1 VTDAPRL
8 NVWMVSFD
16 PTMLDGQDSVSLQRH
31 RQFAELAGRLSIITY
46 TRMPKPEVSLGS
58 LTVLASGSASPLTF
72 VRDVLRQ
79 AGRLLAPPDLIVT
92 QDMMLTGLAGIRLG
106 RRFSAPVMVQEHSAT
121 LNNPAWVAEH
131 PIRNRGL
138 AMLTRYVLKRAD
150 FLRSENAYGC
160 EQARRLGFPAE
171 RIVELQ
177 LPSASA
183 QLAAPVA
190 PEALLALRER
200 LGIPADAPVIVWA
213 GRAVP
218 VKRLPLLIDVFNRVA
233 AHDPDVHL
241 LLLGNLDDA
250 PAQLTAA
257 LSASPARERIIMPG
271 GIAPAE
277 MPAHYQLSTLFLL
290 TSSYEG
296 GPRVVMEAAA
306 AGIPAVGTGV
316 GGVSEVIVDGV
327 TGLYIA
333 DGLGLADRLASAALS
348 LLKNPARAAQMGKA
362 AQARALDLYN
372 LEGYAE
378 RWVSVWRWAV
388 TMGKRA

>member
-1 VTDAPRL
+1 
-8 NVWMVSFD
+8 
-16 PTMLDGQDSVSLQRH
+16 
-31 RQFAELAGRLSIITY
+31 
-46 TRMPKPEVSLGS
+46 
-58 LTVLASGSASPLTF
+58 
-72 VRDVLRQ
+72 
-79 AGRLLAPPDLIVT
+79 
-92 QDMMLTGLAGIRLG
+92 
-106 RRFSAPVMVQEHSAT
+106 
-121 LNNPAWVAEH
+121 
-131 PIRNRGL
+131 
-138 AMLTRYVLKRAD
+138 
-150 FLRSENAYGC
+150 
-160 EQARRLGFPAE
+160 
-171 RIVELQ
+171 
-177 LPSASA
+177 
-183 QLAAPVA
+183 
-190 PEALLALRER
+190 
-200 LGIPADAPVIVWA
+200 
-213 GRAVP
+213 
-218 VKRLPLLIDVFNRVA
+218 
-233 AHDPDVHL
+233 
-241 LLLGNLDDA
+241 
-250 PAQLTAA
+250 
-257 LSASPARERIIMPG
+257 
-271 GIAPAE
+271 